1 VRPDWTTTPQGVR
14 VLPRLGTTGPLDGA
28 KQKEILYG
36 PWTLGGGGVLSRFI
50 RSAEAPCQDCYVTA
64 IQYTSRYDNG
74 TEILTSDGIWMHHC
88 VMSSFSRALSYTP
101 LGPGILWAGGNER
114 PTLRLNTRYK
124 YGIDW
129 PEDFNFLLEFM
140 SSIKQDVNVSLAITF
155 EYLEKQQP
163 EAVDY
168 RDSYLIWNSVG
179 TPQYQN
185 GSYNHSSWEW
195 TVPQS
200 GVLLHGMGH
209 MHNGGTHVDLYVNNK
224 MVCSSRM
231 HYNARPGYGN
241 SGGSAR
247 HHGRAVQATKMLAAR
262 DGGPH
267 HGAFGDKDIS
277 DPGHCTSFGRVEKG
291 DRMYIRA
298 YYNTTEYD
306 VMSHKG
312 KVEEQM
318 GILRVF
324 VGPD

>member
-1 VRPDWTTTPQGVR
+1 M
-14 VLPRLGTTGPLDGA
+14 
-28 KQKEILYG
+28 LYG
-36 PWTLGGGGVLSRFI
+36 PWPLAGGSVLSKYVRA
-50 RSAEAPCQDCYVTA
+50 AEPPCRDCYVTA

-74 TEILTSDGIWMHHC
+74 SEILTSDGIWMHHC
-88 VMSSFSRALSYTP
+88 VLSSYSRALSYTP
-101 LGPGILWAGGNER
+101 LGPNILWAGGNER

-129 PEDFNFLLEFM
+129 PADFNFLLEFM
-140 SSIKQDVNVSLAITF
+140 SSVPQTVNVSLAITF
-155 EYLEKQQP
+155 EYLEKTQP
-163 EAVDY
+163 EAADY

-185 GSYNHSSWEW
+185 GSYNHSSFGW

-209 MHNGGTHVDLYVNNK
+209 MHNGGTKVDLYVNDK
-224 MVCSSRM
+224 LVCSSLM
-231 HYNARPGYGN
+231 HYNERPGYGTN
-241 SGGSAR
+241 RGRGRTQHHDRIAGGEEEEGDS
-247 HHGRAVQATKMLAAR
+247 KMLAVR
-262 DGGPH
+262 DGPH
-267 HGAFGDKDIS
+267 HHEGFGKNDIS

-291 DRMYIRA
+291 DKMYIMA

>member
-1 VRPDWTTTPQGVR
+1 MLTSHS
-14 VLPRLGTTGPLDGA
+14 PLDGA
-28 KQKEILYG
+28 KRKEMLYG
-36 PWTLGGGGVLSRFI
+36 PWTLNGGAVLSKFVRF
-50 RSAEAPCQDCYVTA
+50 AEAPCKDCYVTA

-74 TEILTSDGIWMHHC
+74 SEILTSDGIWMHHC
-88 VMSSFSRALSYTP
+88 VLSSFSRALSYTP
-101 LGPGILWAGGNER
+101 LGPNILWAGGNER

-124 YGIDW
+124 YGLDW
-129 PEDFNFLLEFM
+129 PANFNFLLEYM
-140 SSIKQDVNVSLAITF
+140 SAIPQPVNVSLAITF
-155 EYLEKQQP
+155 EYLEKSQP
-163 EAVDY
+163 EARDY

-179 TPQYQN
+179 TPVYQN

-195 TVPQS
+195 TVPAS

-209 MHNGGTHVDLYVNNK
+209 MHNGGTRVDLYVNGK
-224 MVCSSRM
+224 MVCSSLM
-231 HYNARPGYGN
+231 HYNERPGYGN
-241 SGGSAR
+241 YNGGHGGHGGAGMAMGQ
-247 HHGRAVQATKMLAAR
+247 HHDRMIRRGGGDVKKLEIR
-262 DGGPH
+262 DGPH
-267 HGAFGDKDIS
+267 KHGAFGDKDIS

-291 DRMYIRA
+291 DRMFIRA